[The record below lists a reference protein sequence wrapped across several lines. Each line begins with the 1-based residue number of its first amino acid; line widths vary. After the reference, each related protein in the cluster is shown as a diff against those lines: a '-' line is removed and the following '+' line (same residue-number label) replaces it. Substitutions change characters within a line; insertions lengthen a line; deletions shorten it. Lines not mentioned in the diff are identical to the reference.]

1 MAFFTELEQKMF
13 TICLEAQETQVAKAI
28 LRKKNR
34 GGGIGLP
41 DFRMYYKVAIIK
53 QHGTGTKTEI

>member
-1 MAFFTELEQKMF
+1 MAFFAELEQKMF

-34 GGGIGLP
+34 GGGIRLP